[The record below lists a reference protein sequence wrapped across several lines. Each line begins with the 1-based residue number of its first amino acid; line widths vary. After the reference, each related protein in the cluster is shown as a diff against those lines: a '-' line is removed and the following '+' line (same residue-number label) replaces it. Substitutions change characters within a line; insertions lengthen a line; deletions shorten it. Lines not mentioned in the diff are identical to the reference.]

1 MRMNFRFLKDKF
13 TRLLWRLRTKNFAL
27 LKQRFVFIFYWFYA
41 QIFFLG
47 DKREVFL
54 RQSSYLY
61 LKKRA
66 ESNPI
71 NFNKKILHRMAFD
84 RNPLFP
90 TLTDKIAVR
99 NYVEERVGT
108 NLLIPALAIC
118 DSVSHLNWQQLPR
131 EFVCKVSHGSG
142 GLIGVDKNVDK
153 DSELP
158 VETRRLSWQRY
169 WVNPERFN
177 PASAEAM
184 LKKWLSV
191 SYEWVPGRSPE
202 WAYAGL
208 RPRII
213 VEELLIG
220 PDSKISTQTQFYV
233 FDGKVKLILN
243 AGRNNDGKRTMNF
256 YSLDWQ
262 NLPVWFFGGSKFE
275 QAENPQPKPLNLSSM
290 ISIAECLGEGLDF
303 VRVDLYDLG
312 TEIRFGEMTLYPSAG
327 EPFLHPHNFNLE
339 LGMHWKLERGFAEY
353 GSIR

>member
-1 MRMNFRFLKDKF
+1 MDFWVLKNIVTK
-13 TRLLWRLRTKNFAL
+13 LLWRLRTKKFAL
-27 LKQRFVFIFYWFYA
+27 LMQRFAFIGYWFYA
-41 QIFFLG
+41 QLFVSR
-47 DKREVFL
+47 DHHEVFL
-54 RQSSYLY
+54 RQSSYSY

-66 ESNPI
+66 EINPI

-84 RNPLFP
+84 RNPIFP
-90 TLTDKIAVR
+90 MLTDKITVR
-99 NYVEERVGT
+99 DYVKERVGT

-118 DSVSHLNWQQLPR
+118 DSVSHLNWQELPQ

-142 GLIGVDKNVDK
+142 GLIGVDKNVDGN
-153 DSELP
+153 SELP
-158 VETRRLSWQRY
+158 IEIRRLSWQRF

-177 PASAEAM
+177 PTSAEAM

-191 SYEWVPGRSPE
+191 SYEWMPGRSPE

-208 RPRII
+208 KPRII

-233 FDGKVKLILN
+233 FDGKVRLILK

-256 YSLDWQ
+256 YSLDWES
-262 NLPVWFFGGSKFE
+262 LPVWFVGGSRFE
-275 QAENPQPKPLNLSSM
+275 HADSPQPKPLNLSSM

-312 TEIRFGEMTLYPSAG
+312 AGIRFGEMTLYPSAG
-327 EPFLHPHNFNLE
+327 ESFLHPHNFNLE
-339 LGMHWKLERGFAEY
+339 LGLNWKLERGFAEY
-353 GSIR
+353 GSKR